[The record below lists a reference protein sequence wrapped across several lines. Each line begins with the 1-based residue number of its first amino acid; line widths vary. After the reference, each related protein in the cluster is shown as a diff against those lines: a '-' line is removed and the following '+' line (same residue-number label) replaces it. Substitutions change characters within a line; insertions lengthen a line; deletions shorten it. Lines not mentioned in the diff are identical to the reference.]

1 MPANHRNASEHQQVA
16 VTGGRDTPGHDE
28 GGSEL
33 WGGHVPKPTT
43 SNVYRSP
50 LDQKLVEFDTT
61 TVMTPVRRR
70 AMFLIALGEFLDGY
84 DLISIAGALL
94 LLRPQFDMTPSQTGL
109 LGASAFFGAAI
120 GLLVAGAAA
129 DRIGRRVV
137 FVYNFWLFAALS
149 IVSALVTGYTQLL
162 IVRVLLGVAIGADI
176 ATSMTFLGEIS
187 PRHSRG
193 AWTGALPQMAW
204 TFGALVSLAVA
215 LVFIDIF
222 GAQAWRWLFG
232 VGAIPAIII
241 LLGRRTLP
249 ESPRWL
255 LSHGRTQEAEAAMR
269 AFGLTMSPV
278 ETSNVLQQSRP
289 AYQESRGSYLD
300 IFRAPYTRQAW
311 LAIIIVGFTPL
322 VGASASVAGPYV
334 LHFVGLLGQ
343 TAALKAGMLIWTG
356 GLVGSTIA
364 LLTIDR
370 IGRIWSS
377 VISCW
382 GCALCMILLV
392 VFGTDPG
399 CIRHRLYVVWRV
411 HLVWRVF
418 ILGSANRTPADPF
431 AGPGA
436 GHRQRA
442 RPLYGWYHH
451 LDHPD
456 RNCDNRLHRHIRLS
470 QPVRCD
476 HRSLCP
482 DRTAIRAQ
490 GKRFA

>member
-1 MPANHRNASEHQQVA
+1 M
-16 VTGGRDTPGHDE
+16 
-28 GGSEL
+28 L
-33 WGGHVPKPTT
+33 
-43 SNVYRSP
+43 
-50 LDQKLVEFDTT
+50 
-61 TVMTPVRRR
+61 
-70 AMFLIALGEFLDGY
+70 LIALGEFLDGY

-94 LLRPQFDMTPSQTGL
+94 LLRPQFDMSPSQTGL

-149 IVSALVTGYTQLL
+149 ILSAFVTGYTQLL

-215 LVFIDIF
+215 LFFIDIF

-269 AFGLTMSPV
+269 AFGLAVASV
-278 ETSNVLQQSRP
+278 ETGKTAQQSGSVNQGR
-289 AYQESRGSYLD
+289 RGSYLD

-343 TAALKAGMLIWTG
+343 TAALKAGMLIWIG
-356 GLVGSTIA
+356 GLIGSTIA

-392 VFGTDPG
+392 VF
-399 CIRHRLYVVWRV
+399 VQ
-411 HLVWRVF
+411 
-418 ILGSANRTPADPF
+418 TPVLF
-431 AGPGA
+431 VTIYT
-436 GHRQRA
+436 
-442 RPLYGWYHH
+442 LYGVCIWFGASSFWV
-451 LDHPD
+451 LPTELLPT
-456 RNCDNRLHRHIRLS
+456 RLR
-470 QPVRCD
+470 
-476 HRSLCP
+476 
-482 DRTAIRAQ
+482 ARAQ
-490 GKRFA
+490 GIGNGLARFMVGITTWIVPTGIATIGFTGTFILLSLCGVAIGIYALTGRRFEPRGRDLHELAADDFLLVAPEPVPVAGQTR

>member
-1 MPANHRNASEHQQVA
+1 
-16 VTGGRDTPGHDE
+16 
-28 GGSEL
+28 
-33 WGGHVPKPTT
+33 
-43 SNVYRSP
+43 
-50 LDQKLVEFDTT
+50 
-61 TVMTPVRRR
+61 
-70 AMFLIALGEFLDGY
+70 MFLIALGEFLDGY

-94 LLRPQFDMTPSQTGL
+94 LLRPQFDITPSQTGL

-392 VFGTDPG
+392 VFVQTP
-399 CIRHRLYVVWRV
+399 VVFV
-411 HLVWRVF
+411 TVY
-418 ILGSANRTPADPF
+418 T
-431 AGPGA
+431 
-436 GHRQRA
+436 
-442 RPLYGWYHH
+442 LYGVCIWFGASSFWV
-451 LDHPD
+451 LPTELLPT
-456 RNCDNRLHRHIRLS
+456 RLR
-470 QPVRCD
+470 
-476 HRSLCP
+476 
-482 DRTAIRAQ
+482 ARAQ
-490 GKRFA
+490 GIGNGLARFMVGITTWIIPTGIATIGFTGTFVCLSLCGVTIGLYALTGRRFEPKGRDLHELAADDFLLIAPEPVPLASRAP